1 MRLSQKSARRV
12 GDRRCRHES
21 AAAGADQEVNLA
33 AAVARGVVLAE
44 RRRTPDMGS
53 TVLPELEK
61 EQEKEDAIVVD
72 NFDSHS
78 IASGILVHV
87 DRVHIRNHDRDLAQR
102 HHDH

>member
-1 MRLSQKSARRV
+1 M

-21 AAAGADQEVNLA
+21 AAAGADQEANLA

-61 EQEKEDAIVVD
+61 EQEKEDAIIVD
-72 NFDSHS
+72 NLYSHS

-87 DRVHIRNHDRDLAQR
+87 DCVHVRNHDRDLAQS